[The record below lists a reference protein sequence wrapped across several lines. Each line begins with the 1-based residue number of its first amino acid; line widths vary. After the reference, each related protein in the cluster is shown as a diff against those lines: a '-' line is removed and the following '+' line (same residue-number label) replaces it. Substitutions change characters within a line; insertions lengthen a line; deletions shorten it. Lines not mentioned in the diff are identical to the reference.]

1 MIKLYSTHC
10 PQCNALETKLQRAG
24 IEYEICDDR
33 EVMLAR
39 GFKTAPILETEE
51 GVMNFSQAIKWVN
64 SKK

>member
-24 IEYEICDDR
+24 IEYEVCDDR
-33 EVMLAR
+33 EVMLTR
-39 GFKTAPILETEE
+39 GFKAAPVLETEE